1 MEIYV
6 NTAQIMKTINKPIL
20 ALPYSIKELR
30 LKGQLHEIFDP
41 RFFSSNNPLYR
52 TLILGLQPFRM
63 ASYSPRNSNII
74 DFSGVIDTTEIAVMA
89 K

>member
-41 RFFSSNNPLYR
+41 RFFHQTIPSIGP
-52 TLILGLQPFRM
+52 
-63 ASYSPRNSNII
+63 
-74 DFSGVIDTTEIAVMA
+74 
-89 K
+89 